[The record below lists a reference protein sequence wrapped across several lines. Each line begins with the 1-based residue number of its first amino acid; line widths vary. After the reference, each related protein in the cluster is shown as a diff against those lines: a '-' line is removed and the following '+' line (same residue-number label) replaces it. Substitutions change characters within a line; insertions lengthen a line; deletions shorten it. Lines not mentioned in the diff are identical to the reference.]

1 LTDTKLPL
9 QRFTVLDLTRA
20 RAGPTAAR
28 VLADWGANVIAI
40 EHPDRAGSDSSGF
53 TGSRSGPDFQNLH
66 RNKRSISLDLK
77 NPDGRALFF
86 RLAEKAD
93 VIIENFRPDVKHR
106 LGIDYDAVAKINPR
120 IVYGSISGFGQTGPY
135 QKRPGLDQ
143 IAQGM
148 GGLMSIT
155 GLPGQ
160 GPVRVGIPITDLCAG
175 MFLAQGIV
183 IALLD
188 RETTGRGRWVHT
200 SLLEAMIFM
209 LDFQA
214 TRWLQ
219 KEDVPKQA
227 GNNHPT
233 GMPQGCYDT
242 TDDPILI
249 AATGDE
255 LFSRFCKAIGGEH
268 MLSMPEF
275 SGDKQRSENRDRL
288 NAEISAIISQEPATH
303 WIELLN
309 AAGVPCGPVYSIDQ
323 VFADPQVEHLETVR
337 HVDSRRHGRLAVVR
351 QPVNISGAEQ
361 PATFRYP
368 SPESGEHTVEVLR
381 EMGLGNSEIDRLC
394 EAGAIRVITEGI
406 ER

>member
-1 LTDTKLPL
+1 LSEDRLPL
-9 QRFTVLDLTRA
+9 ERYTVLDLTRA

-40 EHPDRAGSDSSGF
+40 EHPDRAGTDASGF

-66 RNKRSISLDLK
+66 RNKRSISLDFK
-77 NPDGRALFF
+77 NPDGLATFM

-106 LGIDYDAVAKINPR
+106 LGIDFEAVEKINPR

-135 QKRPGLDQ
+135 EKRPGLDQ

-175 MFLAQGIV
+175 MFLAQGILL
-183 IALLD
+183 ALLD
-188 RETTGRGRWVHT
+188 RETTGKGRWVHT
-200 SLLEAMIFM
+200 SLLESMIFM
-209 LDFQA
+209 LDFQGS
-214 TRWLQ
+214 RWLQ
-219 KEDVPKQA
+219 KGEIPKQA

-233 GMPQGCYDT
+233 GMPQGCYQT

-249 AATGDE
+249 AAVGDN
-255 LFSRFCKAIGGEH
+255 LFSRFCNAVGGEH
-268 MLSMPEF
+268 MLTMPEF
-275 SGDKQRSENRDRL
+275 SDDKSRSDNRVALD
-288 NAEISAIISQEPATH
+288 AELAAIISQKPSAE

-309 AAGVPCGPVYSIDQ
+309 AAGVPCGPVYSINQ
-323 VFADPQVEHLETVR
+323 VFDDPQVKHLDTVR
-337 HVDSRRHGRLAVVR
+337 SVDSARFGELAVIR
-351 QPVNISGAEQ
+351 QPVNISDTEQ
-361 PATFRYP
+361 PAKFRRA
-368 SPESGEHTVEVLR
+368 SPESGEHTDEVLG
-381 EMGLGNSEIDRLC
+381 EFGLAKEEIDRLR
-394 EAGAIRVITEGI
+394 ASGAI
-406 ER
+406 

>member
-1 LTDTKLPL
+1 MSESKNYLPL

-40 EHPDRAGSDSSGF
+40 EHPSRAGTDSSGF

-66 RNKRSISLDLK
+66 RNKRSMSLDLK
-77 NPDGRALFF
+77 NPEGRASFL

-93 VIIENFRPDVKHR
+93 VIIENFRPDVKKR
-106 LGIDYDAVAKINPR
+106 LGIDFEAIEKVNPR

-135 QKRPGLDQ
+135 EKRPGLDQ

-175 MFLAQGIV
+175 MFLAQGIL

-188 RETTGRGRWVHT
+188 RETTGKGRWVHT

-214 TRWLQ
+214 ARWLQ
-219 KEDVPKQA
+219 KGDVPQQA

-233 GMPQGCYDT
+233 GMPQGCYQT

-249 AATGDE
+249 AAVGDA
-255 LFSRFCKAIGGEH
+255 LFERFCNAVGGEH
-268 MLSMPEF
+268 MLTMPEF
-275 SGDKQRSENRDRL
+275 AGDKERSDNRDRL
-288 NAEISAIISQEPATH
+288 NAEISAIIATKPSAD

-309 AAGVPCGPVYSIDQ
+309 AAGVPCGPVYSIDK
-323 VFADPQVEHLETVR
+323 VFADPQVRHLDAVR
-337 HVDSRRHGRLAVVR
+337 HVDSARLGTLAVVR
-351 QPVNISGAEQ
+351 QPVNISGVEQ
-361 PATFRYP
+361 PATFRRA
-368 SPESGEHTVEVLR
+368 SPESGEHTDEVLT
-381 EMGLGNSEIDRLC
+381 EMGFDASEIDRLRA
-394 EAGAIRVITEGI
+394 AGAI
-406 ER
+406 

>member
-1 LTDTKLPL
+1 VSEESLPL
-9 QRFTVLDLTRA
+9 GRFTVLDLTRA

-28 VLADWGANVIAI
+28 VLADWGANVIYI
-40 EHPDRAGSDSSGF
+40 EHPDRAGTDSSGF

-66 RNKRSISLDLK
+66 RNKRSLSLDLK
-77 NPDGRALFF
+77 HPDGRALFM

-106 LGIDYDAVAKINPR
+106 LGIDFDEVAKINPR
-120 IVYGSISGFGQTGPY
+120 IIYGSISGFGQTGPY
-135 QKRPGLDQ
+135 EKRPGLDQ

-175 MFLAQGIV
+175 MFLAQGIL

-188 RETTGRGRWVHT
+188 RETTGKGRWVHT

-214 TRWLQ
+214 SRWLQ
-219 KEDVPKQA
+219 KGEVAKQA

-233 GMPQGCYDT
+233 GMPQGCYET
-242 TDDPILI
+242 TDDPIVI
-249 AATGDE
+249 AAVGDN
-255 LFSRFCKAIGGEH
+255 LFGRFCKAIGAEH
-268 MLSMPEF
+268 MLQMPAF
-275 SGDKQRSENRDRL
+275 ANDKLRSDNRAHLD
-288 NAEISAIISQEPATH
+288 AEIEAIIDKKPSAY

-309 AAGVPCGPVYSIDQ
+309 AAGVPCGPVYGIDQ
-323 VFADPQVEHLETVR
+323 VFADPQVEHLEAVR
-337 HVDSRRHGRLAVVR
+337 HVDSKRFGRLAVVR

-361 PATFRYP
+361 PALFRHA
-368 SPESGEHTVEVLR
+368 SPESGEHTEEILR
-381 EMGLGNSEIDRLC
+381 EIGIARDEFERLRA
-394 EAGAIRVITEGI
+394 AGAI
-406 ER
+406 